1 MIQDFELF
9 LHNISAGE
17 SMMFAQTYKEYKKEV
32 AFLLAAAG
40 KYYTEKQIR
49 SRYHEPD
56 KISMEKI
63 LKDQAAQ
70 FEKYMLVDD
79 EKGNRVMAWFDIWD
93 NYVITKKD
101 KLHDLFFTYKL
112 RQTDLLNLDDFLDYQ
127 LANHFNNDFEE
138 FERFL
143 HIVLRKY
150 KKKLLVAEHIKTI
163 KEWIE
168 LRKKTSLSKEK
179 LQAIVKWT
187 GTKSDNK
194 NEFVQLIYALHKAG
208 FINNGKGEITKIV
221 ESLSEVFGI
230 ELGKNWQSNHS
241 ASIHKAKHNYEPPVF
256 KKIKEAY
263 KEYTSDLVREK
274 FKN

>member
-150 KKKLLVAEHIKTI
+150 KKKL
-163 KEWIE
+163 
-168 LRKKTSLSKEK
+168 KEK
-179 LQAIVKWT
+179 SQ
-187 GTKSDNK
+187 KS
-194 NEFVQLIYALHKAG
+194 
-208 FINNGKGEITKIV
+208 
-221 ESLSEVFGI
+221 
-230 ELGKNWQSNHS
+230 
-241 ASIHKAKHNYEPPVF
+241 
-256 KKIKEAY
+256 
-263 KEYTSDLVREK
+263 
-274 FKN
+274 